1 MFQYGRKPDQ
11 RQHSMEPERQPRR
24 RRRPALSCL
33 ECRRR
38 KIKCDRNEPCT
49 HCVSAKIQCTYKFYA
64 DPPVDQRQPTE
75 GSSALRP
82 TLSPLAVTPSSAS
95 AHAVRNVS
103 DRPTPVPENF
113 VHPWGP
119 RATAAASPQQP
130 RDDNLHATSR
140 SDNRPQLASNESPD
154 LQDLLQRIKKLEGSA
169 ANNPLNALSETTQDI
184 LARQSGLRDSQTMLD
199 KSRIVRW
206 SHWMGTAPEFHLIGE
221 CYTEVLGHAKAFS
234 QDAETE
240 NLISQI
246 GDGLQKCKTIAKRIK
261 LSRPSRCLSWREFGL
276 SAPSREVADVMVNLY
291 FRSFESTHRIL
302 HVTTFWAEYQ
312 RYWTD
317 PERGTAT
324 PTDIRLKILLVIA
337 IGSSLSEYGDS
348 DTGFRSMVH
357 QWIYTAQAWLSG
369 PLEKDRLNIAGL
381 QIHCLTILAR
391 LTFSIGADLVWMSM
405 GSLVHRAMQM
415 GLHRDPKHL
424 PEMSVLQAELRRRLW
439 ATIVEM
445 IIQSSLDSA
454 MPPRISFDDFDT
466 EPPSNNNDDEILEDT
481 VVLQPHPKNTC
492 TSTSLQILLL
502 DSWPTR
508 LRILQL
514 LNGLH
519 SELSYVDVLA
529 LTTQMTEA
537 FQACNSFMQA
547 NSTTAND
554 NTNRDTSSGSSS
566 SSNSSSSGITPFH
579 RNLLDYLLRRFM
591 IVLHCPF
598 VSKARTNPLFYYS
611 LKCSLDSALALISPE
626 PDAGFSHLMTIGG
639 GLFRE
644 GLWYAQTAI
653 TLELL
658 AEIEAQRLDGTLLR
672 KISSPYRELLKQA
685 TRDIIALS
693 VERIRRGETNIK
705 SHMFLNMVLAQAE
718 AIEAG
723 VSYRL
728 NMARAA
734 VDSLEFCYALL
745 ETRVGQYNTT
755 GTGSGST
762 GFPSPNDNYNAN
774 ATGQGRLAS
783 TSTSLGGFGYQDDY
797 GLDFDL
803 DLEFFLPDAGF
814 T

>member
-1 MFQYGRKPDQ
+1 
-11 RQHSMEPERQPRR
+11 
-24 RRRPALSCL
+24 
-33 ECRRR
+33 
-38 KIKCDRNEPCT
+38 
-49 HCVSAKIQCTYKFYA
+49 
-64 DPPVDQRQPTE
+64 
-75 GSSALRP
+75 
-82 TLSPLAVTPSSAS
+82 
-95 AHAVRNVS
+95 
-103 DRPTPVPENF
+103 
-113 VHPWGP
+113 
-119 RATAAASPQQP
+119 
-130 RDDNLHATSR
+130 
-140 SDNRPQLASNESPD
+140 
-154 LQDLLQRIKKLEGSA
+154 
-169 ANNPLNALSETTQDI
+169 
-184 LARQSGLRDSQTMLD
+184 
-199 KSRIVRW
+199 
-206 SHWMGTAPEFHLIGE
+206 
-221 CYTEVLGHAKAFS
+221 
-234 QDAETE
+234 
-240 NLISQI
+240 
-246 GDGLQKCKTIAKRIK
+246 
-261 LSRPSRCLSWREFGL
+261 
-276 SAPSREVADVMVNLY
+276 MVNLY

-302 HVTTFWAEYQ
+302 HVPTFWSEYQ
-312 RYWTD
+312 RYWAD

-324 PTDIRLKILLVIA
+324 DLRLKILLVIA
-337 IGSSLSEYGDS
+337 IGSSLSEYGDT
-348 DTGFRSMVH
+348 DAGFRSMVH

-369 PLEKDRLNIAGL
+369 PLEKNRLNITGL

-391 LTFSIGADLVWMSM
+391 QTFSIGADLVWMSM

-466 EPPSNNNDDEILEDT
+466 EPPSNNNDVEIQVEDESLT
-481 VVLQPHPKNTC
+481 SKSSALQPHPKTVY
-492 TSTSLQILLL
+492 TSTSLQLLLL

-529 LTTQMTEA
+529 LTAQMTDA
-537 FQACNSFMQA
+537 LKACNSFMQA
-547 NSTTAND
+547 NATASNND
-554 NTNRDTSSGSSS
+554 NNNNQDGDPDSGSSP
-566 SSNSSSSGITPFH
+566 SGGGVTAFH
-579 RNLLDYLLRRFM
+579 RNLLDYLVRRFM

-598 VSKARTNPLFYYS
+598 VSKARANPLFYYS
-611 LKCSLDSALALISPE
+611 LKVSLDSALALISPE

-658 AEIEAQRLDGTLLR
+658 AEVEAQRRDGTLRR
-672 KISSPYRELLKQA
+672 KISPYRDLLKKA

-705 SHMFLNMVLAQAE
+705 SHMFLSMVLAQAE
-718 AIEAG
+718 AMEAG
-723 VSYRL
+723 VSYRFE
-728 NMARAA
+728 MARAA
-734 VDSLEFCYALL
+734 VDSLDFCHALL
-745 ETRVGQYNTT
+745 ENRVGNTT
-755 GTGSGST
+755 GGTGA
-762 GFPSPNDNYNAN
+762 FPSPNDNDM
-774 ATGQGRLAS
+774 GRLTS
-783 TSTSLGGFGYQDDY
+783 TSTNLGGRGQDDY

>member
-1 MFQYGRKPDQ
+1 
-11 RQHSMEPERQPRR
+11 
-24 RRRPALSCL
+24 
-33 ECRRR
+33 
-38 KIKCDRNEPCT
+38 
-49 HCVSAKIQCTYKFYA
+49 
-64 DPPVDQRQPTE
+64 
-75 GSSALRP
+75 
-82 TLSPLAVTPSSAS
+82 
-95 AHAVRNVS
+95 
-103 DRPTPVPENF
+103 
-113 VHPWGP
+113 
-119 RATAAASPQQP
+119 
-130 RDDNLHATSR
+130 
-140 SDNRPQLASNESPD
+140 
-154 LQDLLQRIKKLEGSA
+154 
-169 ANNPLNALSETTQDI
+169 
-184 LARQSGLRDSQTMLD
+184 
-199 KSRIVRW
+199 
-206 SHWMGTAPEFHLIGE
+206 
-221 CYTEVLGHAKAFS
+221 
-234 QDAETE
+234 
-240 NLISQI
+240 
-246 GDGLQKCKTIAKRIK
+246 
-261 LSRPSRCLSWREFGL
+261 
-276 SAPSREVADVMVNLY
+276 
-291 FRSFESTHRIL
+291 
-302 HVTTFWAEYQ
+302 
-312 RYWTD
+312 
-317 PERGTAT
+317 
-324 PTDIRLKILLVIA
+324 
-337 IGSSLSEYGDS
+337 
-348 DTGFRSMVH
+348 
-357 QWIYTAQAWLSG
+357 
-369 PLEKDRLNIAGL
+369 
-381 QIHCLTILAR
+381 
-391 LTFSIGADLVWMSM
+391 
-405 GSLVHRAMQM
+405 
-415 GLHRDPKHL
+415 
-424 PEMSVLQAELRRRLW
+424 
-439 ATIVEM
+439 
-445 IIQSSLDSA
+445 
-454 MPPRISFDDFDT
+454 
-466 EPPSNNNDDEILEDT
+466 
-481 VVLQPHPKNTC
+481 
-492 TSTSLQILLL
+492 
-502 DSWPTR
+502 
-508 LRILQL
+508 
-514 LNGLH
+514 
-519 SELSYVDVLA
+519 
-529 LTTQMTEA
+529 MTEA

-554 NTNRDTSSGSSS
+554 NTNRDTVSGSSS
-566 SSNSSSSGITPFH
+566 SSNSSFSGITPFH

-626 PDAGFSHLMTIGG
+626 PDAGFSHLMTVGG

>member
-1 MFQYGRKPDQ
+1 LQATSRNDN
-11 RQHSMEPERQPRR
+11 
-24 RRRPALSCL
+24 RPQ
-33 ECRRR
+33 
-38 KIKCDRNEPCT
+38 N
-49 HCVSAKIQCTYKFYA
+49 
-64 DPPVDQRQPTE
+64 DPPETI
-75 GSSALRP
+75 
-82 TLSPLAVTPSSAS
+82 
-95 AHAVRNVS
+95 
-103 DRPTPVPENF
+103 
-113 VHPWGP
+113 
-119 RATAAASPQQP
+119 
-130 RDDNLHATSR
+130 SR
-140 SDNRPQLASNESPD
+140 SDNRPQLASDEQPD
-154 LQDLLQRIKKLEGSA
+154 IQDLLQRVKKLEGSA

-221 CYTEVLGHAKAFS
+221 CYTEVLGHGKAFS
-234 QDAETE
+234 QDAENE
-240 NLISQI
+240 KLVSQI

-261 LSRPSRCLSWREFGL
+261 LSRPRRCLSWREFGL

-302 HVTTFWAEYQ
+302 HVPTFWAEYQ
-312 RYWTD
+312 RYWTG

-337 IGSSLSEYGDS
+337 VGSSLSEYGDT

-424 PEMSVLQAELRRRLW
+424 PEMSVLQVELRRRLW

-466 EPPSNNNDDEILEDT
+466 EPPSNNNDDEILEDSA
-481 VVLQPHPKNTC
+481 VLQPHPKNTY
-492 TSTSLQILLL
+492 TSTSLQLLLL

-529 LTTQMTEA
+529 LTAQMTDA

-547 NSTTAND
+547 NSTTANNNGNLNNNSNFN
-554 NTNRDTSSGSSS
+554 NTNRDTVSGSASAVS
-566 SSNSSSSGITPFH
+566 SSNSSSSSVTPFH

-591 IVLHCPF
+591 IILHCPF

-644 GLWYAQTAI
+644 GLWYAQIAI

-658 AEIEAQRLDGTLLR
+658 AEVEAQRRDGTLLR

-728 NMARAA
+728 NMAQAA
-734 VDSLEFCYALL
+734 VDSLEFCHALL
-745 ETRVGQYNTT
+745 ETRIGQYNTT
-755 GTGSGST
+755 GTGRGNT
-762 GFPSPNDNYNAN
+762 AFPSPNDNDYAD
-774 ATGQGRLAS
+774 ADAYAMGQGRGRFTS
-783 TSTSLGGFGYQDDY
+783 TSTSLGGGGGYQDDY

-803 DLEFFLPDAGF
+803 DLEFFLPDVGF